1 MKALIINS
9 GIDTRMN
16 VMTTCYPK
24 CLMEVNAADTVLS
37 RQLRL
42 ICEAGIEEVVMTT
55 GYYDRI
61 LEEYCKNLRLPLR
74 FTFVKNPVYDCTNN
88 IYSIYLARKYLDD
101 DILFMHGDLVFER
114 TVFENVVSSN
124 CSCMTVS
131 SVSSLPDKGLKV
143 VVENERIIKIGTG
156 YFVNAYA
163 AQPLYKI
170 LKKQWKKWLD
180 GIIEFCESGKTE
192 CYAEKAF
199 NKLSDICYIMTLDI
213 GNRLCSGFDN
223 PEELYDVSSKLYEIE
238 NSRQIKGA

>member
-1 MKALIINS
+1 MKP
-9 GIDTRMN
+9 T
-16 VMTTCYPK
+16 
-24 CLMEVNAADTVLS
+24 EVSLQYSS
-37 RQLRL
+37 R
-42 ICEAGIEEVVMTT
+42 A
-55 GYYDRI
+55 
-61 LEEYCKNLRLPLR
+61 EEY
-74 FTFVKNPVYDCTNN
+74 
-88 IYSIYLARKYLDD
+88 S
-101 DILFMHGDLVFER
+101 LFSSVFSLYESSQKGSPSVEYQGAIR
-114 TVFENVVSSN
+114 TAFENVVSSN

-213 GNRLCSGFDN
+213 GNRL
-223 PEELYDVSSKLYEIE
+223 
-238 NSRQIKGA
+238 